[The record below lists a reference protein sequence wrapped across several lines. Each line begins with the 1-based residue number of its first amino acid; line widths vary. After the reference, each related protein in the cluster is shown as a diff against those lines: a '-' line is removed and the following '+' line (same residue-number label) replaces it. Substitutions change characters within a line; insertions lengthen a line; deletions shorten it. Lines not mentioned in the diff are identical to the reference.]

1 MWDENILGGIKSRLD
16 IEEEKMNEFE
26 DIAIKLPKKKR
37 RERKRI
43 KDHIKINYPNGG
55 DDFMDIYII
64 P

>member
-1 MWDENILGGIKSRLD
+1 MSENTVNRINRLNTPKAS
-16 IEEEKMNEFE
+16 ISKFE

-43 KDHIKINYPNGG
+43 KDHIKINYPNAG

>member
-1 MWDENILGGIKSRLD
+1 
-16 IEEEKMNEFE
+16 MNLKT
-26 DIAIKLPKKKR
+26 AIKLSKKKR
-37 RERKRI
+37 REKKKRI

>member
-1 MWDENILGGIKSRLD
+1 MKILSGIKSRLD

-43 KDHIKINYPNGG
+43 KDHIKINYPNAG

>member
-1 MWDENILGGIKSRLD
+1 MWDENILSGIKSRLD

-43 KDHIKINYPNGG
+43 KDHIKINYPNAG

>member
-1 MWDENILGGIKSRLD
+1 
-16 IEEEKMNEFE
+16 MNEFE

-43 KDHIKINYPNGG
+43 KDHIKINYLNGG